1 MKRLQEILQTKGKFQ
16 KNLLLLSGIC
26 LVYAIL
32 YQLFANVL
40 YQQENTLLL
49 YLYTYVLCL
58 LGGGILAFVIQKILD
73 DQQENRIHGKAWFL
87 SFFMIQTIF
96 YIVMS
101 VLGYASFSMAA
112 NTAAG
117 FFAYALN
124 AILVLVVLFYV
135 PVVIFSFYEMA
146 ETHNPFAVIYASLKV
161 ILHRYQ
167 PVFYSCLIAAI
178 VFIGYR
184 YLMQT
189 VFSFQ
194 MGVSLYD
201 LPMEIM
207 TRWVPFMDAVSLLTM
222 LSENGALLL
231 PLCFSFLFAVLQCVV
246 LLTLLYYLG
255 AVDHSERS

>member
-1 MKRLQEILQTKGKFQ
+1 MKQLQEILQTKGRFQ
-16 KNLLLLSGIC
+16 KNLLLLSGAC
-26 LVYAIL
+26 LIYAIL

-49 YLYTYVLCL
+49 YLYSYVLCL
-58 LGGGILAFVIQKILD
+58 LGGGILAAVIRKILG
-73 DQQENRIHGKAWFL
+73 DQQESNIKGKAWIL
-87 SFFMIQTIF
+87 SFLMLQTIF
-96 YIVMS
+96 YLVLS
-101 VLGYASFSMAA
+101 VLGYASFSIAVNA
-112 NTAAG
+112 STG
-117 FFAYALN
+117 VLAYAVN
-124 AILVLVVLFYV
+124 ALLVLAVLFYV
-135 PVVIFSFYEMA
+135 PVLIFSFYEMK
-146 ETHNPFAVIYASLKV
+146 EKRNPFAVIYSSLKV

-194 MGVSLYD
+194 MGVTLYD

-207 TRWVPFMDAVSLLTM
+207 TRWVPFMDAVSFMTL

-231 PLCFSFLFAVLQCVV
+231 PLSFSILFAILQCVV
-246 LLTLLYYLG
+246 LLLLLYYLG
-255 AVDHSERS
+255 AIDRSEQN